1 MPYSKCTFGG
11 LSHRQA
17 AERFGV
23 SPASAIRW
31 CTLARETGSATP
43 KPRGGD
49 RLSGRIEAQAAR
61 IRALIDEKD
70 DLTLVKIRAQLAE
83 EGHHFSVGTLWRF
96 FARHW
101 ITWKKTAHA
110 AEQDRPDVLNPVR
123 KHAKNEMLSPVEF
136 EQQQILN
143 AQGV

>member
-1 MPYSKCTFGG
+1 MSSRT
-11 LSHRQA
+11 LSLDLRDHVVAAVSNGMSRRKA

-31 CTLARETGSATP
+31 CTLARETGSVTP

-70 DLTLVKIRAQLAE
+70 DLTLVEIRAQLAE

-96 FARHW
+96 FARHR
-101 ITWKKTAHA
+101 ITW
-110 AEQDRPDVLNPVR
+110 
-123 KHAKNEMLSPVEF
+123 
-136 EQQQILN
+136 
-143 AQGV
+143 